1 MSGLHKSELNF
12 LNEYNELCIGD
23 IVSDTKRVVVA
34 STQIAKR
41 IPDDSYAVFLAICA
55 KDSAHHKYAVW
66 EVVARPDGFSSHNGH
81 YYHTLEEALT
91 NYQKRGGI

>member
-1 MSGLHKSELNF
+1 MSESNV
-12 LNEYNELCIGD
+12 LNEYNELRIGD
-23 IVSDTKRVVVA
+23 IVGDTERIVIA
-34 STQIAKR
+34 STQITER
-41 IPDDSYAVFLAICA
+41 IPDDSYASFIAICA

-66 EVVARPDGFSSHNGH
+66 EVIARPEGFSSYNGH